1 MTCFLLRLVSVSLGG
16 GGEVIPQP
24 YRCGCG
30 KEPDH
35 SGERR
40 LPKIPSTQQNNMRF
54 CSVDRTRVGGRSER
68 SPFLRGR
75 GRCFRLPVRRCG
87 RAYRPGSHEPR
98 PCPSAGRSP
107 DPLPT
112 GPTGPKAKG
121 QQRSHTA
128 GRQAA
133 QPPRPAPG
141 GPKPG
146 GRPTAA
152 GAAGGARRSR
162 PQGTAGPRG
171 GGHSSFPRW
180 LCSAQGSGRGTGYH
194 YLIIGRYS
202 VTLSPRGCYEQ
213 SFQGCFRGL
222 VFGPGEALPRRQPGG
237 LGVRK
242 AHLPG
247 GGLGGAGP
255 EGRKGSAATGATITR
270 RPGPGHAPGPG
281 TGAGTGI
288 M

>member
-1 MTCFLLRLVSVSLGG
+1 MTG
-16 GGEVIPQP
+16 P
-24 YRCGCG
+24 
-30 KEPDH
+30 
-35 SGERR
+35 
-40 LPKIPSTQQNNMRF
+40 
-54 CSVDRTRVGGRSER
+54 
-68 SPFLRGR
+68 
-75 GRCFRLPVRRCG
+75 G
-87 RAYRPGSHEPR
+87 RAGVLSARPFCAAGAAAPGCLSGDAGGPFGPARMSHALALR
-98 PCPSAGRSP
+98 QGVALTLCPPGRQA
-107 DPLPT
+107 
-112 GPTGPKAKG
+112 PKAKG

-152 GAAGGARRSR
+152 GAADGARSTR
-162 PQGTAGPRG
+162 PQGSSAPRG
-171 GGHSSFPRW
+171 GGHIYFARW
-180 LCSAQGSGRGTGYH
+180 LCSAQGSGRGAGYH

-213 SFQGCFRGL
+213 SFQGCFRGF
-222 VFGPGEALPRRQPGG
+222 VFGPGEAFPRRQPGG

-247 GGLGGAGP
+247 GGLGGTGP

-281 TGAGTGI
+281 TGAGTGV